1 MIGVLVGLGLLG
13 GAIYGLARLEKG
25 SADGGVGSAS
35 ASATAS
41 AAPSAAPSGAPSAS
55 SVPAPS
61 ASTNATPVQDAAI
74 ADLDTT
80 SVQDASIE
88 VTDAGSTATATDAAT
103 ATGATATSDR
113 AAGAAGV
120 RAELETTSPTGGLAR
135 GERPGK
141 ATKEAIA
148 FAEEICVSAA
158 PGVARCGSPEK
169 TVVSVHALERDGY
182 SGHEARVVAPAGAK
196 PKDGGAETDACMVQE
211 VLKVLDTRLDAD
223 RGALTDLEG
232 RAFFTCT
239 FGAK

>member
-25 SADGGVGSAS
+25 SADGGAGSAS
-35 ASATAS
+35 ASAS

-55 SVPAPS
+55 SAPAPS
-61 ASTNATPVQDAAI
+61 ASATPVQDAAI
-74 ADLDTT
+74 AELDAT

-88 VTDAGSTATATDAAT
+88 VTDAGSPTTATDAAA
-103 ATGATATSDR
+103 ATGATAASDR
-113 AAGAAGV
+113 SAAAAGV
-120 RAELETTSPTGGLAR
+120 RAELETTSPTAGLAR

-211 VLKVLDTRLDAD
+211 VLKVFDTRLDAD

>member
-1 MIGVLVGLGLLG
+1 
-13 GAIYGLARLEKG
+13 
-25 SADGGVGSAS
+25 
-35 ASATAS
+35 
-41 AAPSAAPSGAPSAS
+41 
-55 SVPAPS
+55 
-61 ASTNATPVQDAAI
+61 VQDAATVE
-74 ADLDTT
+74 LDAS
-80 SVQDASIE
+80 SVQDAATE
-88 VTDAGSTATATDAAT
+88 AADGTAQPTTDAAT
-103 ATGATATSDR
+103 SGTSERTA
-113 AAGAAGV
+113 AAAGV

-141 ATKEAIA
+141 ATKDAIA
-148 FAEEICVSAA
+148 FAEEICTSAA

-196 PKDGGAETDACMVQE
+196 PKDGGAETDACMAQE